1 MILCD
6 YTPSPPALKRAGT
19 LANDDGSGV
28 GIKSFTVRHVQC
40 SGARDETHESCGR
53 CHGFKSNRDLGR
65 FIAAWIASEDLLEFY
80 SLKLEDK
87 DDAASNFS
95 EGEAMQRDFRQC
107 GFQVIGRTQI
117 SDIYA
122 YPLGELRNFLVERF
136 NRKDLFTQETMRYYH
151 MYVKTLLGPS
161 TSTPKDHWSRI

>member
-1 MILCD
+1 MNLVVGVMVSNR
-6 YTPSPPALKRAGT
+6 TGTWGGSSRPGSPPKT
-19 LANDDGSGV
+19 CS
-28 GIKSFTVRHVQC
+28 SFI
-40 SGARDETHESCGR
+40 
-53 CHGFKSNRDLGR
+53 L
-65 FIAAWIASEDLLEFY
+65 
-80 SLKLEDK
+80 LKLEGK

-136 NRKDLFTQETMRYYH
+136 NRKDLFTHETMRYYH

-161 TSTPKDHWSRI
+161 KSTPKDHWSRI